1 METTWEGTPEV
12 QNMRTL
18 SKTISLVV
26 LGIVL
31 AAGAPNSAVAQYT
44 TSDSSVN
51 DLINRI
57 QSRTETLR
65 RRIQN
70 SSDRGNLSSSQVF
83 ELNRLINNFAAS
95 TDQLERRLGVRRTS
109 TSDVRLVLDRAT
121 LIDNYATN
129 YRLGGGAEREWQAI
143 RSDLDQLANAYNI
156 NWQWS
161 SGGPIGG
168 GIGVPNDPQI
178 RQLMQRIDNRT
189 SNFSRNL
196 RLDLNRRNLNDRN
209 RASRELSQ
217 LEAAVVNLRNR
228 INSRQ
233 ASAQDAQ
240 NVLEQAAFLNS
251 FVAAEQLSYQSENS
265 WLALRSDLDQLA
277 SLYNIA
283 WNWSTSTYPDSGT
296 GAFGR
301 LTGTYRI
308 SSRSDDA
315 RRAAELATR
324 SLPGTERQ
332 RVIDNLVRRL
342 DPPNMLAIDQRGN
355 SVTIASTRAPQ
366 INFVADGREQ
376 VETNPRGRTVRVRA
390 SLSGDR
396 LSINRSGDR
405 ADDFVV
411 TFESLENG
419 RQLLVTRQLF
429 SERFSQPVTVRS
441 YYDRTSD
448 VAQLNINETN
458 PESGSSAGETVSGNF
473 VVPNGTLLTAVLNN
487 NLSTRDMRENDRFTM
502 SVRSPGQF
510 EGATIEGYVMNVDRA
525 GRVTGRSELTL
536 NFDTIRL
543 RDGRTYS
550 FAGILENV
558 RTPNGDVV
566 QVDNEG
572 AVRDEG
578 SQTNRTV
585 TRTAIGTAVGAI
597 IGAIAGG
604 GKGAAIGAV
613 IGAGAGAGSVYI
625 QGRNELE
632 LPTGTEISVRA
643 TGPRG

>member
-1 METTWEGTPEV
+1 
-12 QNMRTL
+12 MRTL
-18 SKTISLVV
+18 SKTICLVV
-26 LGIVL
+26 LGIVV

-44 TSDSSVN
+44 TSDSSVR

-57 QSRTETLR
+57 QSRTDTLG

-70 SSDRGNLSSSQVF
+70 SSDRGNLSSSQVI
-83 ELNRLINNFAAS
+83 ELNRLINDFMFA
-95 TDQLERRLGVRRTS
+95 TDQLERRLGTRRTS
-109 TSDVRLVLDRAT
+109 TSDARLVLDRAT
-121 LIDNYATN
+121 LIDNYAFN

-143 RSDLDQLANAYNI
+143 RSDLDQLATAYNI

-161 SGGPIGG
+161 SSGSTGGSIG
-168 GIGVPNDPQI
+168 IPNDQ
-178 RQLMQRIDNRT
+178 QLRLLLQRVDSRT

-196 RLDLNRRNLNDRN
+196 RQDLNRRDLNDRN

-217 LEAAVVNLRNR
+217 FETAVVNLRNR

-233 ASAQDAQ
+233 ATSQDVQ
-240 NVLEQAAFLNS
+240 NVLEEASFLNS
-251 FVAAEQLSYQSENS
+251 YVGNEQLSYQTENS
-265 WLALRSDLDQLA
+265 WLALRSDLEQLA
-277 SLYNIA
+277 SLFNIA
-283 WNWSTSTYPDSGT
+283 WNWSSSFPDSGT
-296 GAFGR
+296 GTFGQ
-301 LTGTYRI
+301 LTGTYRLT
-308 SSRSDDA
+308 SRGDDA

-324 SLPGTERQ
+324 NLPENERQ
-332 RVIDNLVRRL
+332 RIFDMLIRRL

-355 SVTIASTRAPQ
+355 AVSIASTRAPQ
-366 INFVADGREQ
+366 ISFVADGREQ
-376 VETNPRGRTVRVRA
+376 VETNARGRTVRVRA
-390 SLSGDR
+390 SLTGDR

-411 TFESLENG
+411 TFETLENG

-429 SERFSQPVTVRS
+429 SDRFSQPVTVRS
-441 YYDRTSD
+441 YYDRSAD
-448 VAQLNINETN
+448 VAQLNLYETN
-458 PESGSSAGETVSGNF
+458 PESGTAGTAGTVSGNF
-473 VVPNGTLLTAVLNN
+473 VVPNGTLLTAILNN
-487 NLSTRDMRENDRFTM
+487 NLSTREMRENDRFTM
-502 SVRSPGQF
+502 TVRSPGQY
-510 EGATIEGYVMNVDRA
+510 EGATIEGYVMNVNRA

-566 QVDNEG
+566 RVDNEG
-572 AVRDEG
+572 AVRDDD

>member
-1 METTWEGTPEV
+1 
-12 QNMRTL
+12 MRTL

-31 AAGAPNSAVAQYT
+31 AAVSPNSVVAQYT
-44 TSDSSVN
+44 TSDASVR

-57 QSRTETLR
+57 QSSTDTLR

-70 SSDRGNLSSSQVF
+70 SSERGNITSTQVF
-83 ELNRLINNFAAS
+83 ELNRLINDFTIA
-95 TDQLERRLGVRRTS
+95 TTQLERRLGTRRTS
-109 TSDVRLVLDRAT
+109 TSDARLVLDRAA
-121 LIDNYATN
+121 LIDNYANT
-129 YRLGGGAEREWQAI
+129 YRLGGGAQREWQAI
-143 RSDLDQLANAYNI
+143 RADLDQLANAFNI

-161 SGGPIGG
+161 SGGTTGG
-168 GIGVPNDPQI
+168 GIGIPNDQQV
-178 RQLMQRIDNRT
+178 RLMVQRIDSRT

-196 RLDLNRRNLNDRN
+196 RRDLNRISFGDRNL
-209 RASRELSQ
+209 ASRELG
-217 LEAAVVNLRNR
+217 EFENAVVSFRNR
-228 INSRQ
+228 ANSRQ
-233 ASAQDAQ
+233 ATSQDVQ
-240 NVLEQAAFLNS
+240 RVLEEATFLNNY
-251 FVAAEQLSYQSENS
+251 VANEQLSYQTENS
-265 WLALRSDLDQLA
+265 WAALRTDLDQLA
-277 SLYNIA
+277 NLFNVA
-283 WNWSTSTYPDSGT
+283 WNWSTIPDSGPGT
-296 GAFGR
+296 FGQ
-301 LTGTYRI
+301 LTGTYRL
-308 SSRSDDA
+308 SSRGDDP
-315 RRAAELATR
+315 RRAAETATR
-324 SLPGTERQ
+324 NLPVNDRQ
-332 RVIDNLVRRL
+332 RVFDMLLRRL

-355 SVTIASTRAPQ
+355 EVSIASTRAPQ
-366 INFVADGREQ
+366 ISFVADGREQ

-390 SLSGDR
+390 SLTGDR

-411 TFESLENG
+411 TFESLDNG

-441 YYDRTSD
+441 YYERTSD
-448 VAQLNINETN
+448 VAQLNLYETN
-458 PESGSSAGETVSGNF
+458 PESGSTGTVSGNF
-473 VVPNGTLLTAVLNN
+473 VVPNGTLLNATLNN
-487 NLSTRDMRENDRFTM
+487 DLSTREIRENERFTM
-502 SVRSPGQF
+502 IVRSPGQF

-525 GRVTGRSELTL
+525 GRITGRSELTL
-536 NFDTIRL
+536 NFDRIRL
-543 RDGRTYS
+543 RDGRTSS

-566 QVDNEG
+566 RVDNEG
-572 AVRDEG
+572 AVRDDD

-632 LPTGTEISVRA
+632 LPAGTEISVRA

>member
-1 METTWEGTPEV
+1 
-12 QNMRTL
+12 MRTL
-18 SKTISLVV
+18 TKTICLVV
-26 LGIVL
+26 LGIVV

-44 TSDSSVN
+44 TSDSSVR
-51 DLINRI
+51 DLINTI
-57 QSRTETLR
+57 QSRTDTFR

-70 SSDRGNLSSSQVF
+70 SSDRGNLNSSQVN
-83 ELNRLINNFAAS
+83 ELNRLINDFAFA
-95 TDQLERRLGVRRTS
+95 TDQLERRLGTRRTS
-109 TSDVRLVLDRAT
+109 TSTNDVRLVLDRAT
-121 LIDNYATN
+121 LIDNYAFN
-129 YRLGGGAEREWQAI
+129 YRLGGGSEREWQTI
-143 RSDLDQLANAYNI
+143 RADLDQLANAYNI

-161 SGGPIGG
+161 SGGSTGGSIG
-168 GIGVPNDPQI
+168 IPNDQ
-178 RQLMQRIDNRT
+178 QLRLLLQRVDSRT

-196 RLDLNRRNLNDRN
+196 RQDLNRRDLNDRN
-209 RASRELSQ
+209 RASRQLSQ
-217 LEAAVVNLRNR
+217 YETAVVNLRNR

-233 ASAQDAQ
+233 VTSQDVQ
-240 NVLEQAAFLNS
+240 NVLEEASFLNS
-251 FVAAEQLSYQSENS
+251 YVGNEQLSYQTENS
-265 WLALRSDLDQLA
+265 WLALRSDLEQLA

-283 WNWSTSTYPDSGT
+283 WNWSSSFPDAGT
-296 GAFGR
+296 GTFGQ

-308 SSRSDDA
+308 ITSRGDDP

-324 SLPGTERQ
+324 NLPENERQ
-332 RVIDNLVRRL
+332 RVFDMLIRRL

-355 SVTIASTRAPQ
+355 AVSIGSTRAPQ
-366 INFVADGREQ
+366 ISFVADGREQ
-376 VETNPRGRTVRVRA
+376 VETNARGRTVRVRA
-390 SLSGDR
+390 SLTGDR

-411 TFESLENG
+411 TFETLENG

-429 SERFSQPVTVRS
+429 SDRFSQPVSVRS
-441 YYDRTSD
+441 YYERTAD
-448 VAQLNINETN
+448 VAQLNLYETN
-458 PESGSSAGETVSGNF
+458 PEGGAATTGTVSGNF
-473 VVPNGTLLTAVLNN
+473 IVPNGTLLTAVLNN
-487 NLSTRDMRENDRFTM
+487 NLSTREIRENERFTM
-502 SVRSPGQF
+502 TVRSPGQF
-510 EGATIEGYVMNVDRA
+510 EGATIEGYVMNVNRA

-536 NFDTIRL
+536 NFDNIRL

-550 FAGILENV
+550 FAGIMENV

-566 QVDNEG
+566 RVDNEG
-572 AVRDEG
+572 AVRDDD